1 MEVRFY
7 HLLRQNELQVLPTM
21 LQVALSRGQK
31 SVIKFSDEAH
41 MAQADDYLWSFAA
54 DSFLPHGT
62 ARDDAPARHPVYL
75 TTQDENPNNACVLF
89 LCGGAESS
97 MHDQF
102 DLCCEMLD
110 GHNPQALA
118 AARVRWKDY
127 QQKGYDVTYWQQTER
142 GGWEKKA

>member
-1 MEVRFY
+1 MEIRFY
-7 HLLRQNELQVLPTM
+7 HLLRQNELQVLPAM

-62 ARDDAPARHPVYL
+62 VNDAAPARQPVYL
-75 TTQDENPNNACVLF
+75 TTQDENPNNASVLF
-89 LCGGAESS
+89 LCGGALSS
-97 MHDQF
+97 IHDQF

-110 GHNPQALA
+110 GHNPDGLA
-118 AARVRWKDY
+118 AARARWKEY
-127 QQKGYDVTYWQQTER
+127 QKKGYEVTYWQQSER